1 MWASTYPE
9 VSSVAVVQFQDV
21 AFDVAVRGRLPG
33 DGDGVILGAALL
45 GDDGGGGGGWA
56 TIKDKNQ
63 AFASKQQQNGRLVRA
78 SKVRIVT
85 VGGISKVNDFYLTP
99 KIFSKILE
107 YILMRLVVQ
116 ID

>member
-45 GDDGGGGGGWA
+45 GDDGGGGGG
-56 TIKDKNQ
+56 
-63 AFASKQQQNGRLVRA
+63 
-78 SKVRIVT
+78 
-85 VGGISKVNDFYLTP
+85 
-99 KIFSKILE
+99 
-107 YILMRLVVQ
+107 
-116 ID
+116 